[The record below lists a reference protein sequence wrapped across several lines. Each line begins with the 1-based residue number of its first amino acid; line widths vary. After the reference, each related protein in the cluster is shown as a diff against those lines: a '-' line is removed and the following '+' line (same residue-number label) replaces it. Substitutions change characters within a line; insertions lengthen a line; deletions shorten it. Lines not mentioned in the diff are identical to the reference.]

1 MGGINHQLIWLVYGI
16 ALPTRFCPGHS
27 DTGRPDETHAC
38 QLRGG
43 LKLRA
48 AMWFSRW
55 NTTGQH
61 SQVQKLMTI
70 FIEESKVKPQAWGFF
85 SLGTHGS
92 DEGDKVWDTF
102 ESGVLIEIVMLRMVR
117 WRVLRGFGEWV
128 WAAKMKKSRS
138 NKTPKYLN
146 ILFMFPQNQVARIST
161 LTNSHL
167 FQLSISHF
175 PKTVSLNA

>member
-1 MGGINHQLIWLVYGI
+1 M
-16 ALPTRFCPGHS
+16 ALLYQQGFAPGTATQVAQMKPTRVNSVVAWSSGPRCDFPG
-27 DTGRPDETHAC
+27 ETPPGSTARSRNSWPFSSRNPRSSHR
-38 QLRGG
+38 RG
-43 LKLRA
+43 
-48 AMWFSRW
+48 
-55 NTTGQH
+55 
-61 SQVQKLMTI
+61 V
-70 FIEESKVKPQAWGFF
+70 FF

-146 ILFMFPQNQVARIST
+146 ILFMFPQNQAARIST